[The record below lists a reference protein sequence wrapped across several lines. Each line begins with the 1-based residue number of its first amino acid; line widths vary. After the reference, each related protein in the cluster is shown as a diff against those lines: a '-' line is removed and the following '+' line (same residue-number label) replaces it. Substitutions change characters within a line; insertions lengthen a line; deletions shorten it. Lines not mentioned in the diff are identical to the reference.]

1 MKRYIALL
9 LTLLTLA
16 GSAPALGEATTAPDA
31 TALVSQMAATYT
43 PDQLLDQWKAL
54 SDVLRGLGKYPFVE
68 LKKGDT
74 GQDVRA
80 LQTRLAELGYYR
92 KEVVDNFGSGTYNAL
107 RAFEK
112 ANGLS
117 VNGIASVEDQQ
128 KLFGSDAVA
137 ASEAPAPSKNSGG
150 SSSKADATSSAT
162 KGN

>member
-1 MKRYIALL
+1 MKRYIAML

-16 GSAPALGEATTAPDA
+16 GSAPALGEATAAPDA
-31 TALVSQMAATYT
+31 AALVSQMAATYT

-74 GQDVRA
+74 GLDVRA
-80 LQTRLAELGYYR
+80 LQTRLADLGYYR
-92 KEVVDNFGSGTYNAL
+92 KEVVDNFGNGTYNAL

-112 ANGLS
+112 ANKLS

-137 ASEAPAPSKNSGG
+137 ASEAPAPNKSSGG
-150 SSSKADATSSAT
+150 ATSKADTTASAT
-162 KGN
+162 K